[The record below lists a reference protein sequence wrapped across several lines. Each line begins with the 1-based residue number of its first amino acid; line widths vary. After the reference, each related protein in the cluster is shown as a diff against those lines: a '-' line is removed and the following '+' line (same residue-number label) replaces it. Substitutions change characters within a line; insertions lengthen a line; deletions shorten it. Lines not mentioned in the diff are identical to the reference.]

1 LNPEPV
7 PAAPVHPLCA
17 VMMDSEVSKRVL
29 LLQER
34 ISQLEEHPTAASST
48 SGRGPPDHLP
58 AAAAPTPGPATDHT
72 QPPTAQPASLTL
84 AQLAQT
90 AQAAAITERDAR
102 AAARE
107 AARRESVR
115 IKRENA
121 SLRAELSGT
130 ALHDLD
136 VSDIDTASTDSDR
149 PSAAHLHALLNPAVP
164 PPLTNPDTG
173 VLQEFRIMF
182 RAMSQRMGAIEG
194 HFTRRPPPA
203 SAPEPDPRMLKDLRP
218 TPPASTST
226 DDPELRHG
234 GIPQSSALPGVSE
247 RPAAAGTSS
256 TQDDFLAALM
266 NGISNATN
274 MSTTDKADQFDPAT
288 DEINTFLSDFEFSMQ
303 DVPRSQWMKPL
314 RGR

>member
-1 LNPEPV
+1 
-7 PAAPVHPLCA
+7 
-17 VMMDSEVSKRVL
+17 MDSEVSKRVL

-72 QPPTAQPASLTL
+72 QPPTAQPASLTP

-136 VSDIDTASTDSDR
+136 VSDIDTASTDS
-149 PSAAHLHALLNPAVP
+149 P
-164 PPLTNPDTG
+164 TG
-173 VLQEFRIMF
+173 RL
-182 RAMSQRMGAIEG
+182 
-194 HFTRRPPPA
+194 
-203 SAPEPDPRMLKDLRP
+203 PRTCM
-218 TPPASTST
+218 
-226 DDPELRHG
+226 
-234 GIPQSSALPGVSE
+234 
-247 RPAAAGTSS
+247 
-256 TQDDFLAALM
+256 
-266 NGISNATN
+266 
-274 MSTTDKADQFDPAT
+274 
-288 DEINTFLSDFEFSMQ
+288 
-303 DVPRSQWMKPL
+303 RS
-314 RGR
+314 